1 MESIETTLS
10 EDNLLTA
17 ARRVVRFIMV
27 DDQSG
32 GGLLS
37 KETLIACNYLSRH
50 VESETKRIKDQAHA
64 QPQSTS
70 E

>member
-1 MESIETTLS
+1 MTYSLE

-17 ARRVVRFIMV
+17 ARRIVRFIMV

-37 KETLIACNYLSRH
+37 KETLIACNTLARH
-50 VESETKRIKDQAHA
+50 VEMETRKTKKAPTPRSKEKDT
-64 QPQSTS
+64 P
-70 E
+70 